1 MSDLAI
7 TQRCLDDDL
16 AALPLEVATRVITAF
31 EERRGLDP
39 QSGET
44 MSRVGGPL
52 HKLHADLSGGRS
64 VRAVTWYDQ
73 ARDVCW
79 LLAAGWHE
87 GFYERVEELASTHA
101 HLPTPT
107 DVANFEADAAIR
119 AMERV
124 VRSARAALE
133 AAIASPGSEVPVTTS
148 PPPEAY
154 FRVDGD
160 VLWVRVTIF
169 DRGRRVLTPKQVA
182 AIEAAVFGKDSALV
196 DYPPES
202 GIWHSVLMM
211 GPVPSLDSWPPPRVV
226 QGAA

>member
-73 ARDVCW
+73 ARDMCW
-79 LLAAGWHE
+79 LLAAG
-87 GFYERVEELASTHA
+87 
-101 HLPTPT
+101 
-107 DVANFEADAAIR
+107 
-119 AMERV
+119 
-124 VRSARAALE
+124 SARPALE